1 LIANAEGSGS
11 TLNCAVL
18 GPPSMG
24 DVTGLD
30 DSPVFQDVP
39 KPADALWF
47 VENYSK
53 LEVTRSFMDL
63 LNQIFLNP
71 VTIRAWGLVV
81 AMTLG
86 LSGCSVLRPTTSQP
100 PHYFWDSNQNTKQIH
115 APVACTSLHALLTF
129 NRLYVSGTD
138 KDKLEETTLL
148 GESSLYAS
156 DAPPDPPCERAGHP
170 VGPVI
175 TPGSTD
181 RVKNITASTDG
192 TVSFEWDFAS
202 AVAKSPR
209 QTQTYYTYPE
219 YLVPGRQSSD
229 R

>member
-1 LIANAEGSGS
+1 VIPFLRVAPVNGPAENFKTSQS
-11 TLNCAVL
+11 L
-18 GPPSMG
+18 
-24 DVTGLD
+24 
-30 DSPVFQDVP
+30 PVQCGFIED
-39 KPADALWF
+39 
-47 VENYSK
+47 YSK
-53 LEVTRSFMDL
+53 LGVTRDFMDL
-63 LNQIFLNP
+63 LNQIFRNR

-86 LSGCSVLRPTTSQP
+86 LSGCSVLRPTNSQP
-100 PHYFWDSNQNTKQIH
+100 PHYFWDSSQNTKQIH

-219 YLVPGRQSSD
+219 YLVLGGPLSD